1 MTETTR
7 LTIDDTE
14 MISTREAARR
24 VGLSGDYVAR
34 LVREGKATG
43 TKVGRAWFVDERSLQ
58 QCLHAIELEKQAR
71 AELLKAERQRELEA
85 RNQVARTSTAQT
97 IVSQPNIIALGQ
109 SLSVLALILL
119 VGVVVHTAMQ
129 HNVLS
134 NTFALLAQSVDL
146 SDERAAQPSAA
157 RLSSSDVAPAAGGEE
172 VARAAEPST
181 SASPTPVADQA
192 TVLSPQ
198 STGPLVLL
206 GSQSDTEE
214 DDTEYLRT
222 LFSDPVT
229 VELSEDGVR
238 GTVAPRQVDGQ
249 DGEPVEILLVPN
261 RSDAPPE
268 VE

>member
-43 TKVGRAWFVDERSLQ
+43 TKIGRAWFVDEESLR
-58 QCLHAIELEKQAR
+58 QCLHAIELEKRAR

-85 RNQVARTSTAQT
+85 RNQVARISTAQT
-97 IVSQPNIIALGQ
+97 IVSQPNAIALGQ

-129 HNVLS
+129 HNLFG
-134 NTFALLAQSVDL
+134 NTFALLAQSVD
-146 SDERAAQPSAA
+146 PSAEQTTQHSA
-157 RLSSSDVAPAAGGEE
+157 TTLPSSDAASMGSGEE
-172 VARAAEPST
+172 AARAVGPST
-181 SASPTPVADQA
+181 SATPTPAADQA

-238 GTVAPRQVDGQ
+238 GTVAPRQVDGR
-249 DGEPVEILLVPN
+249 DGQSVEILLVPN

-268 VE
+268 IE

>member
-1 MTETTR
+1 MSETTR

-14 MISTREAARR
+14 MISTREAAQR

-134 NTFALLAQSVDL
+134 NTFALLAQSLDP
-146 SDERAAQPSAA
+146 SAERAAQPSATT
-157 RLSSSDVAPAAGGEE
+157 LPSSDAASMGSGEE
-172 VARAAEPST
+172 AARSAGPNT
-181 SASPTPVADQA
+181 SATPAGDQA
-192 TVLSPQ
+192 TVLTPQ